1 MNAFKEPG
9 KINTWSTLDLVNDKF
24 FFLHKGCALMNYILL
39 YFNCILI

>member
-24 FFLHKGCALMNYILL
+24 SFFFCTKNVPL
-39 YFNCILI
+39 